1 MKKKNGFTLI
11 ELLVVIALM
20 LSILG
25 IAIVSLT
32 GISDKKK
39 KEAWKEVINQIETA
53 ATEYFTANEYLFEGL
68 KDKGTATIS
77 VKKLVNED
85 YLNLVTDPRSGK
97 TISECSLVKVSREND
112 KFNSNFDEKS
122 IDNDENICD
131 GISILITSD
140 TGRIKEKEDNKED
153 PDGKSKYEGALTS
166 VCKAL
171 DESEID
177 ASDANGYC
185 YKREFTVVPENL
197 ENKKKGVI
205 TSIKY
210 CNGVGSVPCNPQT
223 DSKAK
228 DITENYKNF
237 EGYNPG
243 DDNTVENAITVVD
256 IYNNSGA
263 LTKLISNTYK
273 IDHEKPSVVEFYLES
288 SDKRYNTAD
297 PTIHIKGDDYGKSGI
312 SSYELEGYEEL
323 PADEN
328 ITLPNSPIY
337 NDFGELIEDFSGETT
352 NPIVTIY
359 DKVGNSNTDNTSYT
373 VYEECGPNATIA
385 KKSCYGPDTRSCNCK
400 SYCKKKN
407 KKRKCKSWGET
418 CSSCKVEHPYTQ
430 DVYSGKICTGKT
442 TCSPQEPVRTKT
454 VTAKAYKFGELDK
467 YCSNTGTFKFNHAG
481 EKVAGAKIN
490 KSPTG
495 PYRRYKFK
503 ELECSCTLTTA
514 NGSKTI
520 TVNKATDITKSTHP
534 DGYSYIFYKSAAD
547 CENNDK
553 KDVKQVCTQQ
563 ITGNLNYH
571 GVKWNQ
577 GDSNYF
583 SGKGWYFNSYQKKI
597 SLDEITSEKQACMKA
612 CKSKAGIK

>member
-1 MKKKNGFTLI
+1 MMKKKNGFTLI

-39 KEAWKEVINQIETA
+39 KEAWKEVVNQIETA

-68 KDKGTATIS
+68 ENGSTGTIS
-77 VKKLVNED
+77 VGRLVNED
-85 YLNLVTDPRSGK
+85 YLNVVTNPVTEK
-97 TISECSLVKVSREND
+97 KVSKCAIVNVTKNGD
-112 KFNSNFDEKS
+112 KYTSSFDERT
-122 IDNDENICD
+122 IDSTNSSCD
-131 GISILITSD
+131 SQSLLITSNVGKSD
-140 TGRIKEKEDNKED
+140 YKD
-153 PDGKSKYEGALTS
+153 PNNNNDDGKYTSLLIGTCYHKSDEGDYAG
-166 VCKAL
+166 
-171 DESEID
+171 DIMD
-177 ASDANGYC
+177 AGDANGYC
-185 YKREFTVVPENL
+185 YSKRFQLNVDII
-197 ENKKKGVI
+197 NKKGAL
-205 TSIKY
+205 TSVKY
-210 CNGVGSVPCNPQT
+210 CNSGDGTICKT
-223 DSKAK
+223 DNYDG
-228 DITENYKNF
+228 DITKKYEEQF
-237 EGYNPG
+237 PG
-243 DDNTVENAITVVD
+243 FNETTDKAITVVD
-256 IYNNSGA
+256 LRNQSGA
-263 LTKLISNTYK
+263 LTRIITDEYK
-273 IDHEKPSVVEFYLES
+273 IDHEKPTVSISLKT
-288 SDKRYNTAD
+288 SDRYERYNTAD
-297 PTIHIKGDDYGKSGI
+297 PTINIEGNDFDRSGI

-323 PADEN
+323 PAEKSV
-328 ITLPNSPIY
+328 TLPNSPIY

-352 NPIVTIY
+352 NPVVTIY
-359 DKVGNSNTDNTSYT
+359 DKVGNSSSDNTSYT
-373 VYEECGPNATIA
+373 VYEECGPNAKIA
-385 KKSCYGPDTRSCNCK
+385 QKHCYGPDTRSCNCK
-400 SYCKKKN
+400 SYCKKRN
-407 KKRKCKSWGET
+407 KKGKCKSWGET
-418 CSSCKVEHPYTQ
+418 CSRCKVEHPYTQ
-430 DVYSGKICTGKT
+430 DVYSGKNCTGKT
-442 TCSPQEPVRTKT
+442 TCSPQDPVRTKP

-503 ELECSCTLTTA
+503 ELECSCTLTTT
-514 NGSKTI
+514 NGSKAI
-520 TVNKATDITKSTHP
+520 TVNKVTNITESTHP

-577 GDSNYF
+577 GDSNHF

>member
-1 MKKKNGFTLI
+1 MMKKKNGFTLI

-68 KDKGTATIS
+68 ENGFTGTIS
-77 VKKLVNED
+77 VGRLVNED
-85 YLNLVTDPRSGK
+85 YLNAVTNPVTEK
-97 TISECSLVKVSREND
+97 KVSKCAIVNVTKNGD
-112 KFNSNFDEKS
+112 KYTSSFDEGT
-122 IDNDENICD
+122 IDSTSSNCD
-131 GISILITSD
+131 SQSLLITS
-140 TGRIKEKEDNKED
+140 NV
-153 PDGKSKYEGALTS
+153 GKSDYKDPNNNDNGKYTS
-166 VCKAL
+166 LLIGTCYNL
-171 DESEID
+171 SGEEMD
-177 ASDANGYC
+177 ADDANGYC
-185 YKREFTVVPENL
+185 YSKKFQLDVDNI
-197 ENKKKGVI
+197 NKKGAL
-205 TSIKY
+205 TSVKY
-210 CNGVGSVPCNPQT
+210 CNSGNGSICKTEDSGV
-223 DSKAK
+223 
-228 DITENYKNF
+228 DITNEYKKQF
-237 EGYNPG
+237 QGYN
-243 DDNTVENAITVVD
+243 DTTAAAITVVD
-256 IYNNSGA
+256 LRNQSGA
-263 LTKLISNTYK
+263 LTRIITDTYK
-273 IDHEKPSVVEFYLES
+273 IDHENPSVSISLES
-288 SDKRYNTAD
+288 SNNRYNTAD
-297 PTIHIKGDDYGKSGI
+297 PTINIEGNDFGRSGI

-323 PADEN
+323 PTDEK

-352 NPIVTIY
+352 NPKVTIY
-359 DKVGNSNTDNTSYT
+359 DKVGNSNTDDTYYT

-385 KKSCYGPDTRSCNCK
+385 KKYCYGPDTYSCNCK
-400 SYCKKKN
+400 SYCKKRN
-407 KKRKCKSWGET
+407 KKGNCTSWGET

-442 TCSPQEPVRTKT
+442 TCSPEEPVRTKT

-520 TVNKATDITKSTHP
+520 TVNKVTNITESTHP

-577 GDSNYF
+577 GDSNHF

-597 SLDEITSEKQACMKA
+597 SLDEITSEKQACKKA
-612 CKSKAGIK
+612 CESKAGIK